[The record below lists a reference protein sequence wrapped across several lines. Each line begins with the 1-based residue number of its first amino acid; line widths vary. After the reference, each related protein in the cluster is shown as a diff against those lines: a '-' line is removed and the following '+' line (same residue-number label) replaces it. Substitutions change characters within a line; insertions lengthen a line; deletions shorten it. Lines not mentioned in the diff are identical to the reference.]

1 MLHGPTGMKPSSI
14 PSENW
19 SSGLWPMSFSAM
31 DRARVADQDD
41 EDEED
46 DARERDAVALE
57 ATPDLLPVAARPDVA
72 FCEPFGQRDVGLAD
86 LASDSGVFSRGR
98 AHVVRASPV
107 GMRVRAYP
115 GIGIRIPI

>member
-1 MLHGPTGMKPSSI
+1 MTDEL
-14 PSENW
+14 
-19 SSGLWPMSFSAM
+19 LRD

-46 DARERDAVALE
+46 DARERDPVTLE
-57 ATPDLLPVAARPDVA
+57 PTPDLLPVATRLDVA
-72 FCEPFGQRDVGLAD
+72 FCEPFGKRDVRLTQ
-86 LASDSGVFSRGR
+86 LASDSGIFSRGR

-115 GIGIRIPI
+115 GISIRIPI